1 MTELRLEQRPQGLGD
16 LPGEPGVSP
25 PAQEVVEGEVGEAE
39 GAVDLGL
46 GGLVV
51 FFFFFGEDRKK
62 EEVERLSTQ
71 QKEVPRFPILRL
83 RCPFSKERF
92 PLDVPCEAPES
103 PSHWRAAAASLL
115 GQASPPKTMM
125 RSPMMKH
132 QKSALASPE
141 ARPRPCCFGPNPLLE
156 RGAGLPPLSEAAA
169 GEQRAPS
176 AAGTGASLVRLALSL
191 KSSGGGHKK
200 RKKASEERNSLSPC
214 AL

>member
-1 MTELRLEQRPQGLGD
+1 M
-16 LPGEPGVSP
+16 
-25 PAQEVVEGEVGEAE
+25 
-39 GAVDLGL
+39 
-46 GGLVV
+46 
-51 FFFFFGEDRKK
+51 K

-92 PLDVPCEAPES
+92 PLDGPCEAPES

-191 KSSGGGHKK
+191 SLKSSGGGHKK
-200 RKKASEERNSLSPC
+200 GKRLVRKETHCRPALFEARESTTIETTSLLRDLPLLSQIKCAARTAEDSGPCPPRTMASWR
-214 AL
+214 